1 MKRKGEWDMNR
12 RKFLQSAG
20 TGTIALGSL
29 PLLAGKA
36 WAGNDEDEEKGFHF
50 VVVSFGPAP
59 NRLQITGDGT
69 FDEEGNVEGGGSFD
83 NFLAVPPPPDPFGTL
98 GSGTWKARKFVSFTL
113 PTVTAPGAPDATH
126 GVFQGGILKLRAD
139 FHPVGKQ
146 KVKDVLLEVVCN
158 LGAAGAS
165 TPGKDE
171 GVTVTLPD
179 GTKFVPNGL
188 GITVFTHTE
197 DSD

>member
-1 MKRKGEWDMNR
+1 MKLKRELDVNR
-12 RKFLQSAG
+12 RKFLKSAG
-20 TGTIALGSL
+20 AGTIALGSL

-36 WAGNDEDEEKGFHF
+36 WAGGDDEQKGFHF

-69 FDEEGNVEGGGSFD
+69 FDVEGNVEGGGSFD
-83 NFLAVPPPPDPFGTL
+83 NFLAVPPPPDPFGSL

-113 PTVTAPGAPDATH
+113 PTVTAPGAPGATH
-126 GVFQGGILKLRAD
+126 GVFLGGILKLRAD
-139 FHPVGKQ
+139 FHPVGMQ
-146 KVKDVLLEVVCN
+146 KIKDVLLEVVCN

-179 GTKFVPNGL
+179 GTEFEPHGL
-188 GITVFTHTE
+188 GITVFTHSE